1 MYTCVHIAATLGL
14 MEAHNHIG
22 VRDLRAELATYLKR
36 AEAGDRLIVTV
47 DGRPIAQIG
56 PLEPSG
62 EPTLED
68 LIALGLVK
76 RPKNETKP
84 PKVQPAQTPIDISI
98 DRIIQELRGP

>member
-1 MYTCVHIAATLGL
+1 

-76 RPKNETKP
+76 RPKNDTKP

-98 DRIIQELRGP
+98 DRIIKELRGP

>member
-1 MYTCVHIAATLGL
+1 

-84 PKVQPAQTPIDISI
+84 PKVRPAQTPHFVGPPGKPTTLVVCDP
-98 DRIIQELRGP
+98 RGQA